1 MRDNYLFVVRKSIFA
16 NNHKIFFFF
25 LTALECILAATGAFD
40 AIDKVLEPLLGGKIE
55 STFVYDLLDSVMPQA
70 VWDFLANPLLMWCF
84 AVLSLIIGIFIVIDL
99 KTYAVIFYKDRIV
112 IRYGLIDRKEKQMP
126 LTPILDVHMEQGF
139 WGRIFDYANFT
150 VTKVGTDNL
159 KDKAEIGDM
168 NGFEGMFFRVAD
180 AGAVKECLEEMIIRT
195 QDDITAVVGNHEARS
210 EKPLSVRLGDAT
222 AMRS

>member
-1 MRDNYLFVVRKSIFA
+1 MRDNYLFVIRKSIFA

-25 LTALECILAATGAFD
+25 LTAFD
-40 AIDKVLEPLLGGKIE
+40 FIINALLGDKLE
-55 STFVYDLLDSVMPQA
+55 STFIKDVFSSVIPQE
-70 VWDFLANPLLMWCF
+70 VWDFLASPTYAIVMYVC
-84 AVLSLIIGIFIVIDL
+84 AVLALIIGIIIIIDL
-99 KTYAVIFYKDRIV
+99 KTYATIFYKDRIV
-112 IRYGLIDRKEKQMP
+112 IRYGLISRKEKQMP

-139 WGRIFDYANFT
+139 WGRVFDYANFT

-159 KDKAEIGDM
+159 KDNAEIGDM
-168 NGFEGMFFRVAD
+168 NGFEGMLFRVAD

-195 QDDITAVVGNHEARS
+195 QDSITAVVGNHEGRS